1 MHDGIATIP
10 TLDERPDQMD
20 MMSFWAGA
28 LTGGLAGTVFA
39 QLIQIMGWFASRQKL
54 SICFNES
61 ITGCRVEK
69 DQHVYF
75 RVKVQNTGLSTA
87 TDVQV
92 LYTIDESEIYN
103 MNWAGLSSDTAS
115 IPSKTYRFCDIYCLS
130 LADRELRIETRS
142 DAKKPEFTQKK
153 EIISYVYATSKYSTT
168 AKKRLRLTYSASNSG
183 KTFIS

>member
-10 TLDERPDQMD
+10 TLYERPDQMD

-28 LTGGLAGTVFA
+28 LTGGL
-39 QLIQIMGWFASRQKL
+39 SRPKL

-75 RVKVQNTGLSTA
+75 RVKVQNTGRSTA

-92 LYTIDESEIYN
+92 LYTIDDREVYN

-153 EIISYVYATSKYSTT
+153 EIISYVYATSRNSAT
-168 AKKRLRLTYSASNSG
+168 AKKRNCSG
-183 KTFIS
+183 PVNAAAN